1 MTELTLNPA
10 AVNITSGYILYDIDG
25 FPAFKLDTEKK
36 VECAISE
43 AEFNGLIQ
51 SGATTE
57 SVDEMII
64 FTDDGFAYFTDMHGS
79 KLYGRYYNRFY
90 DIQEAQAAMGSM
102 FEVIAQG
109 VPESVIDASIR
120 IVIAFCD
127 IYRCF
132 PESKRLQGLLSAVSD
147 DFNFFANDP
156 ENVQKT
162 NLRVLARAC
171 NLAIDKVRPL
181 LRENEDKEW
190 TYQDYQNKKQRE
202 AEEERQRR
210 QRDAWRS
217 QGLCFNCGGQLGIFK
232 KCKSC
237 GNKN

>member
-1 MTELTLNPA
+1 VAELTWNSA
-10 AVNITSGYILYDIDG
+10 TVNLTSGYILYDIDG
-25 FPAFKLDTEKK
+25 FPAFKLDTAKK

-43 AEFNGLIQ
+43 TEFKALIQ

-57 SVDEMII
+57 SVDEMLV

-90 DIQEAQAAMGSM
+90 DIQEARVAMSSV
-102 FEVIAQG
+102 FDIIAQG
-109 VPESVIDASIR
+109 VPESAIDASIR
-120 IVIAFCD
+120 NVIAFCD
-127 IYRCF
+127 IYCCF
-132 PESKRLQGLLSAVSD
+132 PESKRLQSLLSAVSD
-147 DFNFFANDP
+147 DFHFFANNP
-156 ENVQKT
+156 ENVRKI
-162 NLRVLARAC
+162 NLRVLANAC

-202 AEEERQRR
+202 AEAERQSH
-210 QRDAWRS
+210 QRDVWRS